1 MSKSRLS
8 PVQDIM
14 VPKKKWSSRLVGEE
28 IDPQVAESQNLRATE
43 NRSKERSSL
52 DPVKVQFDDDSF

>member
-1 MSKSRLS
+1 M
-8 PVQDIM
+8 IA
-14 VPKKKWSSRLVGEE
+14 KKKWSSRLIGEE